1 MKAILLTL
9 FALAAALPQAIA
21 QEADLT
27 RATVDVGEGRLESL
41 LTDAQKQAV
50 KHLTVTGTL
59 AEEDYAYLRSGLLA
73 QLDTLDLRQADI
85 DTIPKHA
92 FYCRAQQYHEITI
105 TLPERLKH
113 LSDSSMWEGE
123 DFYIDYV
130 LTGKYPTVGIDAYSF
145 YGNYFC
151 DISITPSEDNAYCT
165 IRDYEY
171 IVSMDSTIVYKTIN
185 KYGPYEIPTGTRII
199 ADRAFENSEVWDYV
213 FIPSTVDSIG
223 DGAFAN
229 LNHAIPL
236 DGKKHY
242 LFIAC
247 LAQTPPRLGKGV
259 FLMFP
264 WSFDGVYVPR
274 ESLDLYLA
282 ADGWKDVVRGDLIEM
297 SVESPKVNA
306 QATVRRDGS
315 MCRIMSGKAMSAVS
329 CYAADGKLLGKQSCN
344 ATEAALPLNTLG
356 ALIILKV
363 DYADGT
369 SETIKLKP

>member
-1 MKAILLTL
+1 MKKIMFTL

-21 QEADLT
+21 QEADST
-27 RATVDVGEGRLESL
+27 RATVDVGKGRLESL

-59 AEEDYAYLRSGLLA
+59 ADEDYAYLRSGLLT
-73 QLDTLDLRQADI
+73 QLDTLDLRRADI
-85 DTIPKHA
+85 DTIPKQA
-92 FYCRAQQYHEITI
+92 FYCHAQQYHKITI
-105 TLPERLKH
+105 TLPERLNH
-113 LSDSSMWEGE
+113 LSDSSMWEG
-123 DFYIDYV
+123 DNFYIDYV
-130 LTGKYPTVGIDAYSF
+130 LTGKYPTVGVDAYSF

-185 KYGPYEIPTGTRII
+185 KYGPCEIPTGTRII
-199 ADRAFENSEVWDYV
+199 ADRAFENSEVGDKI
-213 FIPSTVDSIG
+213 FIPNTVDSIG

-229 LNHAIPL
+229 LNHVYPL
-236 DGKKHY
+236 DGKNHY

-247 LAQTPPRLGKGV
+247 LAQTPPRLGKDV
-259 FLMFP
+259 FLLFP
-264 WSFDGVYVPR
+264 WAFDGVYVPQ
-274 ESLDLYLA
+274 ESLGLYLA

-297 SVESPKVNA
+297 SVESTKANT
-306 QATVRRDGS
+306 QTTVRRDEPT
-315 MCRIMSGKAMSAVS
+315 CRIVSGKAMSAVS
-329 CYAADGKLLGKQSCN
+329 CYAADGKLLCKVSCN
-344 ATEAALPLNTLG
+344 ASEAALTLNAPETFV
-356 ALIILKV
+356 ILKV